1 MSDQDE
7 KKKIGVVVATAM
19 SVTIVV
25 GAGLLALPGLSY
37 AHAGRLG
44 YMPWVVVA
52 TLMLPLLV
60 IFAYFGKTHP
70 SAGGVVGYVR
80 VSLGHRIATMC
91 EMVVLGTFTLGIPA
105 IALIGAGYLQQY
117 YESMS
122 LTGVALAMV
131 SLAFLAGVVGLRVSG
146 AIQTGIAIAIVVGL
160 VTIGSGY
167 LMTRP
172 VVSAIPAGEVTLQGS
187 WGSIAA
193 AIPVVLFAFT
203 GWEMTAFLAEDMKDP
218 QRDMPTSIWA
228 SFIVVTALYLFIAW
242 VVATYATPGD
252 NWRLAPIVQL
262 AKGWMGNIGGQ
273 WVALIG
279 ALLVIANVV
288 AAFLSASRAIFS
300 AGRDG
305 LLPRVFG
312 KTGRNGDPLRAMVL
326 TYAIFVTVILFAQT
340 GMVKVDLLLQL
351 AGQNFFVL
359 YLLAAIGYTKLNQ
372 HNKRRW
378 IGYSAIAGVLCMMLV
393 FSVQG
398 LMYCAALA
406 GLGLWLG
413 RPKRKLAHAG
423 Q

>member
-1 MSDQDE
+1 MSDRDE

-37 AHAGRLG
+37 AFAGRLG
-44 YMPWVVVA
+44 YLPWMMVA

-60 IFAYFGKTHP
+60 IFAYFGKTYP

-80 VSLGHRIATMC
+80 VSLGHRIATIC

-117 YESMS
+117 SESIS
-122 LTGVALAMV
+122 ITGSALGMV
-131 SLAFLAGVVGLRVSG
+131 SLAFLAGVIGLRVSG
-146 AIQTGIAIAIVVGL
+146 TIQTGIAIAIVVGL
-160 VTIGSGY
+160 VSIGAGY
-167 LMTRP
+167 LMTGP
-172 VVSAIPAGEVTLQGS
+172 TIPAAQNGEATLQGS
-187 WGSIAA
+187 WGGITA

-218 QRDMPTSIWA
+218 QHDIPTSIWA

-262 AKGWMGNIGGQ
+262 AKGWMGNIGAQ

-305 LLPRVFG
+305 LLPRFVG
-312 KTGRNGDPLRAMVL
+312 KTGRKGDPLRAMVL
-326 TYAIFVTVILFAQT
+326 TYAIFVIVILFAQT
-340 GMVKVDLLLQL
+340 GIVKVDLLLQL

-372 HNKRRW
+372 HNTRRW
-378 IGYSAIAGVLCMMLV
+378 IGYLAIAGVLCMMLV

-406 GLGLWLG
+406 GFGLWLG
-413 RPKRKLAHAG
+413 RPMKELART
-423 Q
+423 